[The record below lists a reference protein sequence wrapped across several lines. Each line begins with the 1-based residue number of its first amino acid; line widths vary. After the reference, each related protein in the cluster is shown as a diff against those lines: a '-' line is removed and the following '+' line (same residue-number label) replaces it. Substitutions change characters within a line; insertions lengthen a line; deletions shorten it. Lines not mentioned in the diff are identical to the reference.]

1 MPYTRN
7 RSPTARLY
15 EIVIVG
21 AVILTLLTTTI
32 ICYVR

>member
-15 EIVIVG
+15 ERAIVG
-21 AVILTLLTTTI
+21 AAILTLLTTI
-32 ICYVR
+32 ICYVL